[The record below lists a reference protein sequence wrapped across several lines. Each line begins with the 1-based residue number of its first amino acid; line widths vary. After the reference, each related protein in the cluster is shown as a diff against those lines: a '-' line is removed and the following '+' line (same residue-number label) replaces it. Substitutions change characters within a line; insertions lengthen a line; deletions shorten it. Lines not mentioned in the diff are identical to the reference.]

1 MSEPSTALRPGEID
15 LEAPAPAAAPVAA
28 AEPVAAVAAEPAAE
42 PVAAAEPA
50 AGDPAAEPEPV
61 AARGRMLEEL
71 IEHRTE
77 RRRLEKFYANLSP
90 VLERLTPE
98 VQRAILEG
106 RVQMQPPAQQPDQR
120 REQLQQRAER
130 LRLYTLNDQGEKVY
144 DLDAAA
150 RVEQEIRDVAKE
162 VVAPYEQQT
171 LTERATTNLQK
182 ALDFATANGY
192 DVATIDATYR
202 EVLAQPNGA
211 AMVAD
216 PKVAETI
223 WYQAVGRAESSG
235 KSRKPKAAAQPAAVP
250 APAAIVADPAG
261 RRGPAVAA
269 ITLSPGLA
277 RVYRENGV
285 DPTKTITA
293 TKAINYHSTSID
305 LE

>member
-15 LEAPAPAAAPVAA
+15 LEAPAPAAPAA
-28 AEPVAAVAAEPAAE
+28 AADPVVVEPAAE

-50 AGDPAAEPEPV
+50 AGEPAAEPEPV

-71 IEHRTE
+71 IEHRTI
-77 RRRLEKFYANLSP
+77 RKRLEQQLESLSP
-90 VLERLTPE
+90 VLQRLTPE
-98 VQRAILEG
+98 VQQAILEG
-106 RVQMQPPAQQPDQR
+106 RMQMSPPAQQPNQR

-130 LRLYTLNDQGEKVY
+130 LRLYTLNDAGEKVY

-171 LTERATTNLQK
+171 LAGQATANLQK

-192 DVATIDATYR
+192 DVATIEATYR
-202 EVLAQPNGA
+202 EVLQQPNGA

-223 WYQAVGRAESSG
+223 WYQAVGRAVSSG
-235 KSRKPKAAAQPAAVP
+235 KLPKGKAAPAAVP
-250 APAAIVADPAG
+250 APAPAAIVTDPAG

-293 TKAINYHSTSID
+293 TTPINYNSTSID

>member
-15 LEAPAPAAAPVAA
+15 LEAAPAPAPAPAPAAAVVPAVDPAA
-28 AEPVAAVAAEPAAE
+28 ADPAGDADPAPAV
-42 PVAAAEPA
+42 
-50 AGDPAAEPEPV
+50 DPAAEPEP

-77 RRRLEKFYANLSP
+77 RRRLEKQLQSFAP

-98 VQRAILEG
+98 VQRALVEG
-106 RVQMQPPAQQPDQR
+106 RIQLQPPAQAPDQR
-120 REQLQQRAER
+120 KEQLQQRAER
-130 LRLYTLNDQGEKVY
+130 LRLYTLNDSGEKVY

-162 VVAPYEQQT
+162 VVAPYEQQS
-171 LTERATTNLQK
+171 LAERATTNVNK
-182 ALDFATANGY
+182 ALEFASANGY
-192 DVATIDATYR
+192 DVDFIRDTYQ
-202 EVLAQPNGA
+202 EVLGQPNGA

-223 WYQAVGRAESSG
+223 WYQAIGRATAAG
-235 KSRKPKAAAQPAAVP
+235 KLPKARPAAAAPPPV
-250 APAAIVADPAG
+250 PAAIVADPAG
-261 RRGPAVAA
+261 RRTPAVAA
-269 ITLSPGLA
+269 ITLSPGLQ

>member
-1 MSEPSTALRPGEID
+1 MSEPSTTLRPGEID
-15 LEAPAPAAAPVAA
+15 LEAPAPAAAPAAAAEPAVVVEPAAAPVAA
-28 AEPVAAVAAEPAAE
+28 AEPVVVE
-42 PVAAAEPA
+42 
-50 AGDPAAEPEPV
+50 DPAAEPEP

-77 RRRLEKFYANLSP
+77 RRRLEKQFAHLSP
-90 VLERLTPE
+90 VLERLTPD

-106 RVQMQPPAQQPDQR
+106 RIQLQPPAAAPDQR

-130 LRLYTLNDQGEKVY
+130 LRLYTVNDAGDKVY

-171 LTERATTNLQK
+171 LTGQATANLQK

-192 DVATIDATYR
+192 DVATIEATYR

-223 WYQAVGRAESSG
+223 WYQAVGRAVSNG
-235 KSRKPKAAAQPAAVP
+235 KLPKGKAAP
-250 APAAIVADPAG
+250 APAAPAVPAAIVTDPAG

-269 ITLSPGLA
+269 ITLSPGLQ

-293 TKAINYHSTSID
+293 TTPINYNSTSID